1 MIRAVPDREDRIRS
15 QEQNAKLHAMCRDV
29 QRHCTWGGRQ
39 WSEEDWKRI
48 FLGAKFGQ
56 AFVPSPF
63 GHSVVMVN
71 KRRSSHLTVEQFAE
85 FLNEIQAF
93 GDEQGVVWSKDSLG

>member
-1 MIRAVPDREDRIRS
+1 VIRAVPDREDRIRS
-15 QEQNAKLHAMCRDV
+15 QEQNAKLHAMCRDIAK
-29 QRHCTWGGRQ
+29 QLTWAGRQ

-48 FLGAKFGQ
+48 LLGGKFGQ
-56 AFVPSPF
+56 RFVPSPF

-71 KRRSSHLTVEQFAE
+71 NKRSSHLDAE
-85 FLNEIQAF
+85 KFSDFLMEIQAF